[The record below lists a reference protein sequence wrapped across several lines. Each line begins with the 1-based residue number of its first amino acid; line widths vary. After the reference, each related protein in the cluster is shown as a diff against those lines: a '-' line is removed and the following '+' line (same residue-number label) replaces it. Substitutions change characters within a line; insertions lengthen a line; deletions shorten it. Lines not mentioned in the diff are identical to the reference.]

1 MIQRIQILR
10 FLFIPAFLV
19 IAGMFVSCVN
29 DLESI
34 KKITYKPNDPDE
46 KTTELYMTY
55 TDSGY
60 AKVRLYAKIAE
71 SFSKPN
77 PIIKFKDGVKVEFYN
92 ENGSLASILTALYGE
107 IDEEKGTMMVRDS
120 VQLFNPEKNQR
131 METEA
136 LYWNRSDST
145 IFTDK
150 MVMIRTPKS
159 LLYGSGVR
167 TKQDFSK
174 YVFLKPLG
182 KVDINDK

>member
-120 VQLFNPEKNQR
+120 VQLINPEKNQR
-131 METEA
+131 METE
-136 LYWNRSDST
+136 
-145 IFTDK
+145 
-150 MVMIRTPKS
+150 V
-159 LLYGSGVR
+159 
-167 TKQDFSK
+167 
-174 YVFLKPLG
+174 
-182 KVDINDK
+182 